1 MVASVFTCFQFY
13 IFICSNGTLS
23 LTMTLMSRVGTRWL
37 DVALWNTKEVSA
49 DEIYCSKNYFL
60 KCFVRQKD
68 YSIMYSKI
76 YLTLSFY
83 ARVLEY
89 KCVQSDRCRNCRD
102 AETWQVVIKWD
113 GICSVVGGGGV
124 IYPSLLTSTPST
136 AAPIIRVS
144 SHFPLMNY
152 IRSPPRPAVWLQYIK
167 WSEPT
172 RVCVIR

>member
-1 MVASVFTCFQFY
+1 MVASVLPCFQFY
-13 IFICSNGTLS
+13 IFIWSNGTLS
-23 LTMTLMSRVGTRWL
+23 LTMTLMSRVVTRWL

-49 DEIYCSKNYFL
+49 DEISCSKNYFL
-60 KCFVRQKD
+60 KCIVSQKD

-83 ARVLEY
+83 VRVLEY

-102 AETWQVVIKWD
+102 GETWQVVIKWD
-113 GICSVVGGGGV
+113 GICSVGGGGNLPLASHFHPLHRRPY
-124 IYPSLLTSTPST
+124 YP
-136 AAPIIRVS
+136 RVS

-152 IRSPPRPAVWLQYIK
+152 IRSPPPPAVWLQYIK